1 MNIHSTSRRRAAHAA
16 GALLGFFTWTA
27 ASACSICRCGDPTFN
42 ALGKDVV
49 ASIGWR
55 VAFDVDRY
63 EKTQGEPALQESVV
77 ERRYTAVGAYTF
89 GERALLVAR
98 LPFAERTLTEHVGTD
113 IERTRET
120 GLADP
125 EIYGQIKLWSSPFR
139 GDLGRR
145 GSLAITAG
153 LKTDWGVN
161 DAQRAG
167 QRLDEHVQPGTGS
180 RDYFVGLSGYYLI
193 NTSSALFASVQRR
206 MPGEND
212 YGYRYGRISLANV
225 AYEHK
230 LNDRF
235 DSVIEL
241 NYRNAGRDRVDFT
254 GDLDPDTGGEMLYVT
269 PRVLVNVGPGLVFRL
284 AAQVP
289 VASRLNGVQSEK
301 TVYNIGF
308 THTFGGSD

>member
-1 MNIHSTSRRRAAHAA
+1 MAA
-16 GALLGFFTWTA
+16 GAAFSLGIVPA
-27 ASACSICRCGDPTFN
+27 AEACSICRCGDPTFN

-55 VAFDVDRY
+55 FAFDMDRY
-63 EKTQGEPALQESVV
+63 EKTQGPPGEEDSIV
-77 ERRYTAVGAYTF
+77 ERRYTAIGAYTF

-98 LPFAERTLTEHVGTD
+98 LPFAERSLTEHNGGD
-113 IERTRET
+113 IEQSHQS
-120 GLADP
+120 GMADP

-145 GSLAITAG
+145 GSLALTAG
-153 LKTDWGVN
+153 VKTDWGVN
-161 DAQRAG
+161 DAMRNG
-167 QRLDEHVQPGTGS
+167 ERLDEHVQPGTGS

-193 NTSSALFASVQRR
+193 NTQSALFASVQERV
-206 MPGEND
+206 PGEND
-212 YGYRYGRISLANV
+212 YGYRYGRISLANI

-230 LNDRF
+230 LTNRL

-241 NYRNAGRDRVDFT
+241 NYRDAGRDRLDFSGT
-254 GDLDPDTGGEMLYVT
+254 LDPDTGGKMLYAT
-269 PRVLVNVGPGLVFRL
+269 PRVLVNVGKGMVVRF

-289 VASRLNGVQSEK
+289 ISSRLNGAQTEK
-301 TVYNIGF
+301 TVLNVGF

>member
-1 MNIHSTSRRRAAHAA
+1 MSIQSTRRRRVAAAA
-16 GALLGFFTWTA
+16 GAVLGFF
-27 ASACSICRCGDPTFN
+27 ASTVVEACSICRCGDPTFN

-55 VAFDVDRY
+55 FAFDVDRY
-63 EKTQGEPALQESVV
+63 EKTQGEQDLQESVV
-77 ERRYTAVGAYTF
+77 ERRYTAIGAYTF
-89 GERALLVAR
+89 GERALIVAR
-98 LPFAERTLTEHVGTD
+98 LPFAERTLTEHDGTD
-113 IERTRET
+113 LEQTRES

-153 LKTDWGVN
+153 VKTDWGVN
-161 DAQRAG
+161 DAMLDG
-167 QRLDEHVQPGTGS
+167 ERLDEHVQPGTGS

-193 NTSSALFASVQRR
+193 NTKSALFASVQER

-212 YGYRYGRISLANV
+212 YGYRYGHISLANL

-230 LNDRF
+230 LTDRF

-254 GDLDPDTGGEMLYVT
+254 GEVDPDTGGAMLYMT
-269 PRVLVNVGPGLVFRL
+269 PRVLVNVGKGLVLRF

-289 VASRLNGVQSEK
+289 VASRLNGAQSEK